1 MKTSPH
7 AMTSEVASHKKKKG
21 HARELLRTE
30 LLGEGSQVITGTGK
44 ADVIRKDGKTES
56 VKGGKKTQW
65 ALYTLNRI
73 VSDQVFSE
81 DENTLITKWV
91 NFLPD
96 NKEEWETN
104 RSKYRINPNIS
115 SLVEIFRENP
125 MKLVDYFCGVNI
137 VDILVTLD
145 SRDNTWMETPMDVF
159 SKKIS
164 ESIKNV
170 YFTKGGK
177 LVIKGGKKNTILFE
191 MELRKGNGSHKRVLF
206 HSHIHR
212 IIDCLK

>member
-1 MKTSPH
+1 MKTSIH
-7 AMTSEVASHKKKKG
+7 AMTSEEASANKKNG
-21 HARELLRTE
+21 HDRELLRTD
-30 LLGEGSQVITGTGK
+30 LLGEGAIVLTGTGK
-44 ADVIRKDGKTES
+44 VDIVRKDGKTES

-73 VSDQVFSE
+73 VSDEVFSE
-81 DENTLITKWV
+81 YESFVISQWV

-96 NKEEWETN
+96 DKKEWEEN
-104 RSKYRINPNIS
+104 RSKYKLNPHAV
-115 SLVEIFRENP
+115 L
-125 MKLVDYFCGVNI
+125 LVDTFKEKPIKLINYFCGVGV
-137 VDILVTLD
+137 VDVLVTMD
-145 SRDNTWMETPMDVF
+145 NRDNAWMETPMHHF

-177 LVIKGGKKNTILFE
+177 LVIKGGKKNIILFE
-191 MELRKGNGSHKRVLF
+191 MELRKGKGSHKRVLF
-206 HSHIHR
+206 HSHLHR